1 MISLSEITQGAKI
14 ARRSYP
20 VTVCSDLPEY
30 AMVRRNNQERLRSG
44 HGLGGGPSKVKK
56 PLRRR
61 EA

>member
-44 HGLGGGPSKVKK
+44 HGLGGGPSKVKN
-56 PLRRR
+56 L
-61 EA
+61 